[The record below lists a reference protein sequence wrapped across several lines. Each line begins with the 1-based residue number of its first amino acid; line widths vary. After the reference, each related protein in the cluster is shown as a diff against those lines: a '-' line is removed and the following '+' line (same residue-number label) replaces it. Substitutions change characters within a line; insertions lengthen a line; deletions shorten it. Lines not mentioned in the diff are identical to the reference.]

1 MKNTFYTR
9 TLTALVFAV
18 IMLAGILWSPL
29 TFCLLFMII
38 AVIGLQE
45 YFRLVKKI
53 RSEYADAPL
62 YQQVITIVL
71 LPAGFLI
78 ASGRHFSLS
87 GQPASFL
94 GLQLGL
100 FLVMLLIFLA
110 TLSRRPTINLKT
122 LGYNL
127 VGALYLGIPF
137 SLMVHLMWNF
147 SSEGIPILPLAILF
161 SLWINDSLAY
171 IVGSLIGKTPFFP
184 AISPKKTW
192 EGTLGGIL
200 LTVVAGAIYGY
211 NSTLYTPGV
220 WITIA
225 GTTAVAGT
233 AGDLLESKLKRL
245 AKVKDSGHLMPGHG
259 GILDRFDSMI
269 LAIPFVWLFMMLVH

>member
-18 IMLAGILWSPL
+18 VMLVGILWSPL

-38 AVIGLQE
+38 AVIGLLE
-45 YFRLVKKI
+45 FFKLIKNI
-53 RSEYADAPL
+53 RPEYASVPV
-62 YQQVITIVL
+62 YQQVIAGLL

-78 ASGRHFSLS
+78 ASGRHFSVN
-87 GQPASFL
+87 GQPASFF

-100 FLVMLLIFLA
+100 FLIMLSIFLA
-110 TLSRRPTINLKT
+110 SLGGRPAVRLKNM
-122 LGYNL
+122 GYNL
-127 VGALYLGIPF
+127 AGALYLGIPF

-147 SSEGIPILPLAILF
+147 SVNGIPVLPLAILF

-184 AISPKKTW
+184 SISPKKTW

-200 LTVVAGAIYGY
+200 LTLLAGAIYGY
-211 NSTLYTPGV
+211 TSARYSPGM
-220 WITIA
+220 WIAIA
-225 GTTAVAGT
+225 GVTAIAGT

-269 LAIPFVWLFMMLVH
+269 LAIPWVWFIMMLAG